1 MGQVKKK
8 YDEFLGIMKLFFDQQ
23 GYQKSRKK
31 GEYHKAVSGKIIKI
45 RIVLSSVRNGG
56 NLGEI
61 RVFAALEYP
70 ELEKIVSILKEVQ
83 YKKGNNLFTQDIA
96 LLCGKR
102 VYYALNFSS
111 DSNMENAAAALRNQL
126 VYNVFP
132 IINKYAEDKKI
143 FDDFESYDTPWRYDY
158 FSVGRVDID
167 FYLRWISLCVLYG
180 YINEAFAILEHI
192 PGFYGLETE
201 KETIKYKLKELCS
214 GKEQESSSYLLV
226 ADDIYINPGK
236 EEFRKGLFRLDGL
249 REYFLILEDSKQ
261 GNYLQIAG
269 GSGEYTVE
277 IRLYNS
283 QGYVHYRAEAENE
296 EQGMKKIFYGGGYL
310 DIQAC
315 QVLSMDQAYEIAC
328 QYLLDQKLHKNYNWV
343 ELLL

>member
-1 MGQVKKK
+1 MVKKK
-8 YDEFLGIMKLFFDQQ
+8 YEEFLGIMELFFNQQ
-23 GYQKSRKK
+23 GYQKNRKK
-31 GEYHKAVSGKIIKI
+31 GEYHKDISGKIIKI
-45 RIVLSSVRNGG
+45 RIVLSSVKNSG

-61 RVFAALEYP
+61 RVFVALEYP

-83 YKKGNNLFTQDIA
+83 YRKGNNLFTRDVA
-96 LLCGKR
+96 LLCGER
-102 VYYALNFSS
+102 VYYALNFFS
-111 DSNMENAAAALRNQL
+111 DSNMENVAVALKTKL
-126 VYNVFP
+126 VQHVFP
-132 IINKYAEDKKI
+132 LMSEYECDEKI

-158 FSVGRVDID
+158 FSVGRVDKD

-180 YINEAFAILEHI
+180 YINEAFVILENI
-192 PGFYGLETE
+192 PDSYGLETE
-201 KETIKYKLKELCS
+201 KETIKYKLKEICS
-214 GKEQESSSYLLV
+214 VKEQESSFYLLV
-226 ADDIYINPGK
+226 ADDIYINP
-236 EEFRKGLFRLDGL
+236 EEEKLRKGLFRLDGL
-249 REYFLILEDSKQ
+249 REYFLILENSKQ

-283 QGYVHYRAEAENE
+283 QGYVHYRAETENE

-310 DIQAC
+310 EIQAC

-328 QYLLDQKLHKNYNWV
+328 QYLLDQELHKNYNWV